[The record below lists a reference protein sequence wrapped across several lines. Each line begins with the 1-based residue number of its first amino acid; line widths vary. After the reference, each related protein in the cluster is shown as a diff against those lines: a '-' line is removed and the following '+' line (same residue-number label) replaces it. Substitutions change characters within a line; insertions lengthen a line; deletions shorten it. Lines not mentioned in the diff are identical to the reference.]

1 MADIIIVTL
10 LDVQVD
16 LFDYILAFL
25 VLLTRF
31 VGSSISPTDHALAS
45 STKDIAYT
53 VQPSYQHPVFR
64 GSNCHI
70 DTLVKQISSPY
81 EILRQV

>member
-16 LFDYILAFL
+16 FLDYVLAFL

-31 VGSSISPTDHALAS
+31 VGSSIRPTDHALAS
-45 STKDIAYT
+45 STKDIANT
-53 VQPSYQHPVFR
+53 VQPSYQHSIFC
-64 GSNCHI
+64 GSDCYI
-70 DTLVKQISSPY
+70 DTLVKQIRSPY
-81 EILRQV
+81 EILGEG